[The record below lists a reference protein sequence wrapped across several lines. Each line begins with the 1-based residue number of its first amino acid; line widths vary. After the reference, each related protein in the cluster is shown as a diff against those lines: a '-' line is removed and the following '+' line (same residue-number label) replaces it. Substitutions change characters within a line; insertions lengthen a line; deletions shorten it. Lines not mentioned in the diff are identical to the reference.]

1 MWWAFIVVAVI
12 GYLLGSIPA
21 GLIAGKVT
29 RGIDVRDYGS
39 GKTGVTNVL
48 RILGL
53 RVSLLVAITDIA
65 KGAVPVVIARVL
77 VDDAYGQTVAG
88 LAALVG
94 HNWPLYAG
102 FRGGRGVATSWGG
115 LLGMSPLVALIMVPV
130 GLVIAAISRYM
141 SVMSISGSVITA
153 LTLVVL
159 AALGLQP
166 WAYAVYGLLAGGLVV
181 VMHRA
186 NLERLLGGRE
196 PKIGHGGV
204 RRSPGEVH
212 GST

>member
-21 GLIAGKVT
+21 GLVAGKVT

-48 RILGL
+48 RVLSL

-65 KGAVPVVIARVL
+65 KGAVPVVIAGVL

-130 GLVIAAISRYM
+130 GVVIAAISRYM
-141 SVMSISGSVITA
+141 SVMSISGSIITA
-153 LTLVVL
+153 VTLVVL
-159 AALGLQP
+159 AVLGLQP

-186 NLERLLGGRE
+186 NLERLLAGRE

-204 RRSPGEVH
+204 RRSPGEAR
-212 GST
+212 GSP

>member
-21 GLIAGKVT
+21 GLVAGKVT

-48 RILGL
+48 RILGI
-53 RVSLLVAITDIA
+53 RVSLLVALTDIA

-130 GLVIAAISRYM
+130 GVVIAAISRYM
-141 SVMSISGSVITA
+141 SVMSISGSIITA
-153 LTLVVL
+153 VTLVVL

-186 NLERLLGGRE
+186 NLERLLAGRE

>member
-21 GLIAGKVT
+21 GLVAGKVT

-48 RILGL
+48 RVLGL

-77 VDDAYGQTVAG
+77 VDDAYGQAVAG
-88 LAALVG
+88 MAAVAG

-102 FRGGRGVATSWGG
+102 FRGGRGVATSFGA
-115 LLGMSPLVALIMVPV
+115 LLAMSPLVALALVPV
-130 GLVIAAISRYM
+130 GIFIAIVTRYM
-141 SVMSISGSVITA
+141 SVMSVGGSVVTGLVFLA
-153 LTLVVL
+153 LAV
-159 AALGLQP
+159 LGLQP
-166 WAYAVYGLLAGGLVV
+166 WAYAVYGLLAAGLVV
-181 VMHRA
+181 VLHRE
-186 NLERLLGGRE
+186 NIQRLLAGRE

-204 RRSPGEVH
+204 RRSPGEVR
-212 GST
+212 GSP

>member
-21 GLIAGKVT
+21 GLIAGRIT

-53 RVSLLVAITDIA
+53 RISFLVAVTDIA
-65 KGAVPVVIARVL
+65 KGAAPVVIARVL

-88 LAALVG
+88 LAAVAG
-94 HNWPLYAG
+94 HDWPLYAG
-102 FRGGRGVATSWGG
+102 FRGGRGVATSFGA
-115 LLGMSPLVALIMVPV
+115 LLAMSPLVTLALVPV
-130 GLVIAAISRYM
+130 GICIAVATRYM
-141 SVMSISGSVITA
+141 SVMSVGGSI
-153 LTLVVL
+153 LTGLTFLGL
-159 AALGLQP
+159 AVLGLQP
-166 WAYAVYGLLAGGLVV
+166 WPYAAYALAAAGLVV
-181 VMHRA
+181 VLHRE
-186 NLERLLGGRE
+186 NIQRLLAGRE

-204 RRSPGEVH
+204 RRRPGEVR
-212 GST
+212 GSP